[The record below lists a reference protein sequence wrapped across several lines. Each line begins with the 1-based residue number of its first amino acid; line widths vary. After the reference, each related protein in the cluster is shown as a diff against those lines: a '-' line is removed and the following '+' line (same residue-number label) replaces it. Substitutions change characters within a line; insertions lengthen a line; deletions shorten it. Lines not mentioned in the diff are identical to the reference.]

1 MTTTRSTARGGSAT
15 TTVGGGGAA
24 TTGARCRFS
33 TTTQPASPA
42 DSNAIPPNRTAL
54 RTGDVQPGGRA
65 AAQYTL
71 GQSGFFTGVLVRQ
84 NGNRVNPTVRPA
96 PPAPPSRPVPLGRD
110 ASRQSPSAPK
120 RLESPPMV
128 SVSSRVVLD
137 VAAVSK
143 CYGARRVLDN
153 VSFRVST
160 GQRVALTG
168 PSGSGKTTLLNCLG
182 GIDRPDAGS
191 LTLNGHRID
200 QLDSDA
206 LARLRREQIGTVF
219 QFFHLLPTLTA
230 GENIELPLQLLGV
243 PAAERLVRVT
253 ALLERVGLAA
263 RATAFPGQ
271 LSGGEQQRIA
281 IARALV
287 HRPALILADEPTG
300 NLDSASGENIL
311 RLLRELTDETH
322 TALVLV
328 THSEEAAAICH
339 ERVHLR
345 DGRITP

>member
-1 MTTTRSTARGGSAT
+1 MASA
-15 TTVGGGGAA
+15 
-24 TTGARCRFS
+24 S
-33 TTTQPASPA
+33 
-42 DSNAIPPNRTAL
+42 
-54 RTGDVQPGGRA
+54 
-65 AAQYTL
+65 AQ
-71 GQSGFFTGVLVRQ
+71 
-84 NGNRVNPTVRPA
+84 
-96 PPAPPSRPVPLGRD
+96 
-110 ASRQSPSAPK
+110 
-120 RLESPPMV
+120 
-128 SVSSRVVLD
+128 VVLD

-143 CYGARRVLDN
+143 SYGARRVLDD
-153 VSFRVST
+153 VSFRVAA
-160 GQRVALTG
+160 GERVALTG
-168 PSGSGKTTLLNCLG
+168 PSGS
-182 GIDRPDAGS
+182 GS

-206 LARLRREQIGTVF
+206 LARLRREQVGTVF

-230 GENIELPLQLLGV
+230 AENVELPLQLIGV
-243 PAAERLVRVT
+243 PPAERKARVT
-253 ALLERVGLAA
+253 ALLDRVGLAA
-263 RATAFPGQ
+263 RAAALPSQ

-339 ERVHLR
+339 QRVHLR